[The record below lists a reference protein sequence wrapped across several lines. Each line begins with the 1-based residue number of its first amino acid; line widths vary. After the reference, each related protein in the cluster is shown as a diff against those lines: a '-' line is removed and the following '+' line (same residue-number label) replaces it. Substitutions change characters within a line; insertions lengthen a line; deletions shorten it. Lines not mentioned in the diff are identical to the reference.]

1 MTDDRDLSWES
12 FSQDLEADMQQEG
25 QRASRK
31 PASTTLHKTLASA
44 LEQDERAIERTIKA
58 IDTVVG
64 QLHEVADCPQARSA
78 GAAPTGT
85 ASLAARPAPAAGP
98 VTEAANAAPAAA
110 PTSQVAA
117 IGKKEAAATRPAPAM
132 VEKQPAETA
141 GPVQQATTPTSL
153 ARGAS
158 NAMHPTAASTPAG
171 KPIAGPALTVDKAD
185 LASWPQPAARAHQP
199 SLNTSATATM
209 RGPAVPKPQAAPVQ
223 SAQGAKSA
231 PRPERQDAP
240 STPTAAKEQPAL
252 EQAAGPD
259 LKKASPAGAQSAP
272 SEPKLAN
279 PDAGPRGRV
288 EPQTKAAPEIPAK
301 PLVCEMKDVPK
312 AAPGMVTIEGDTGP
326 IKARQPHHGGSPPG
340 GVDDN
345 GRRGG
350 GGGGGGFHKRL
361 GPVDF
366 GAALKAGLG
375 AVRKNLL
382 IVMMFTVACNMLVLA
397 IPIYLFQI
405 SDRVLTSRSGDTLI
419 MLTVVIVGAVVL
431 QAVFDA
437 LRRFILMRTAVE
449 VAAQLG
455 APILSAAARASLNS
469 NGKEYQVLGDLQQL
483 RTFLTS
489 GTLLSFLDAPMAP
502 VMMLAVF
509 LIHPHQG
516 FIVATSALLLL
527 IITLLNQR
535 ATAVIFS
542 EANAHQSKANIHLDS
557 MSRNSQ
563 IINALAMIPEAVKIW
578 GKDTANSLR
587 AQVIAQ
593 DRNIVF
599 ASLSKAV
606 RLLTQVTMLG
616 WGAHLAIDGHLT
628 GGMVIA
634 ASIIAGR
641 ALGPI
646 EGAIE
651 GWNHVV
657 HARAAY
663 GRISSLL
670 QSSPLNFE
678 RLNLPRPE
686 GRLDVE
692 RLLFVPQGT
701 KRVVLNGISFA
712 LSPGDSLAI
721 IGNSGAGK
729 TTLGKMLVG
738 SILPTSGNVRLDL
751 MDLRN
756 WDPRQFGENIGYL
769 PQDVQLFPASIKAN
783 IARMRDDAT
792 DADIYQAAALADV
805 HEMISTLPHGY
816 ETFVAADGA
825 PLSGGQKQ
833 RVALARAFFGNPRL
847 VVLDE
852 PNSNLDAAGD
862 AALERALQHA
872 KENKITVITITQ
884 RPSLLKSVD
893 KILLLVNGTVALFG
907 MRQDVL
913 QALANRGLSI
923 EGGSFGHQIQ

>member
-1 MTDDRDLSWES
+1 M
-12 FSQDLEADMQQEG
+12 
-25 QRASRK
+25 AST
-31 PASTTLHKTLASA
+31 PASAPEPTPAPQRPGSA
-44 LEQDERAIERTIKA
+44 QPVQE
-58 IDTVVG
+58 
-64 QLHEVADCPQARSA
+64 P
-78 GAAPTGT
+78 
-85 ASLAARPAPAAGP
+85 RPASPSERNGA
-98 VTEAANAAPAAA
+98 TAAPAAA
-110 PTSQVAA
+110 RPEPPPQRGPEPKAA
-117 IGKKEAAATRPAPAM
+117 SPIEKQGATVPPAAAR
-132 VEKQPAETA
+132 
-141 GPVQQATTPTSL
+141 
-153 ARGAS
+153 
-158 NAMHPTAASTPAG
+158 
-171 KPIAGPALTVDKAD
+171 
-185 LASWPQPAARAHQP
+185 PQPAPQG
-199 SLNTSATATM
+199 TAA
-209 RGPAVPKPQAAPVQ
+209 PQAKAVPETPEKP
-223 SAQGAKSA
+223 SKS
-231 PRPERQDAP
+231 
-240 STPTAAKEQPAL
+240 
-252 EQAAGPD
+252 
-259 LKKASPAGAQSAP
+259 
-272 SEPKLAN
+272 
-279 PDAGPRGRV
+279 
-288 EPQTKAAPEIPAK
+288 
-301 PLVCEMKDVPK
+301 EMKDVPK
-312 AAPGMVTIEGDTGP
+312 SPGMITIDGDTGP
-326 IKARQPHHGGSPPG
+326 IVARERTSDGGDPPRG
-340 GVDDN
+340 DDN

-350 GGGGGGFHKRL
+350 GGGGSGAFHKRL

-366 GAALKAGLG
+366 GASLKAGLS
-375 AVRKNLL
+375 AVRKNLA

-405 SDRVLTSRSGDTLI
+405 SDRVLTSRSADTLV

-431 QAVFDA
+431 QAMFDA

-502 VMMLAVF
+502 FMMLAVF

-516 FIVATSALLLL
+516 FIVAASALMLLM
-527 IITLLNQR
+527 ITMLNQR
-535 ATAVIFS
+535 ATAAAFG

-563 IINALAMIPEAVKIW
+563 IINAMAMIPEAVKIW

-616 WGAHLAIDGHLT
+616 WGAHLSIEGHLT

-651 GWNHVV
+651 GWNQVV

-663 GRISSLL
+663 GRIASLL

-792 DADIYQAAALADV
+792 DAEIYQAAALADV

-852 PNSNLDAAGD
+852 PNSNLDSAGD

-872 KENKITVITITQ
+872 KEHKITVITITQ

-913 QALANRGLSI
+913 QALASRGLSI
-923 EGGSFGHQIQ
+923 EGGAFGQIQ